1 MSINNN
7 YVMNFLKY
15 KKLLSKMKMINK
27 KFFHDFYN
35 KNKQLYFI
43 LFIKKKNYKKLIFI
57 NFFELQFS
65 ITENIQ
71 KRLNNF

>member
-43 LFIKKKNYKKLIFI
+43 LFIKKKIIKNLFLLIFLSY
-57 NFFELQFS
+57 NFQ
-65 ITENIQ
+65 
-71 KRLNNF
+71 